1 MYIKIW
7 DVSFFRPPSI
17 ILLYPSQIFSGEV
30 ELIGKFIKVELFL
43 FECNDLNIPSESSL
57 GSLNDV
63 AEAAKFL
70 NWFACFAN
78 LVCLP
83 RETREKSQ
91 CQFSLKNLLKIWNI
105 ENNFVQKFSMKQSIW
120 MRSMRAWQKPKMFF
134 SNWILVG
141 ETLVY
146 HMK

>member
-43 FECNDLNIPSESSL
+43 FECNDLNIPSQSSL

-91 CQFSLKNLLKIWNI
+91 CQFSLKNLLKIKSCSLLRKCSIIFLNVWMGRFSVNNLLFLRIVINI
-105 ENNFVQKFSMKQSIW
+105 TIGLRRLSF
-120 MRSMRAWQKPKMFF
+120 
-134 SNWILVG
+134 L
-141 ETLVY
+141 
-146 HMK
+146 

>member
-43 FECNDLNIPSESSL
+43 FECNDLNIPSQSSL

-91 CQFSLKNLLKIWNI
+91 CQFSLKNLLKIKSCSLLRKCSIIFLNVWMGRFSVNNLLFLRIVINI
-105 ENNFVQKFSMKQSIW
+105 TKGLRRLSF
-120 MRSMRAWQKPKMFF
+120 
-134 SNWILVG
+134 L
-141 ETLVY
+141 
-146 HMK
+146 

>member
-1 MYIKIW
+1 MRCQFLSTSIDYLIISFS
-7 DVSFFRPPSI
+7 DFFRRGRINWEVYKSWIISI
-17 ILLYPSQIFSGEV
+17 WMQWPEHPV
-30 ELIGKFIKVELFL
+30 TV
-43 FECNDLNIPSESSL
+43 SL

-91 CQFSLKNLLKIWNI
+91 CQFSFKNLLKIKSCSLLRKCSIIFLNVWMGRFSVNNLLFLRIVINI
-105 ENNFVQKFSMKQSIW
+105 TKGLRRLSF
-120 MRSMRAWQKPKMFF
+120 
-134 SNWILVG
+134 L
-141 ETLVY
+141 
-146 HMK
+146 

>member
-43 FECNDLNIPSESSL
+43 FECNDLNIPSQSSL
-57 GSLNDV
+57 GSLNDM

-91 CQFSLKNLLKIWNI
+91 CQFSLKNLLKIKSCSLLRKCSIIFLNVWMGRFSVNNLLFLRIVINI
-105 ENNFVQKFSMKQSIW
+105 TKGLRRLSF
-120 MRSMRAWQKPKMFF
+120 
-134 SNWILVG
+134 L
-141 ETLVY
+141 
-146 HMK
+146 

>member
-91 CQFSLKNLLKIWNI
+91 CQFSFKNLLKIKSCSLLRKCSIIFLNVWMGRFSVNNLLFLRIVINI
-105 ENNFVQKFSMKQSIW
+105 TKGLRRLSF
-120 MRSMRAWQKPKMFF
+120 
-134 SNWILVG
+134 L
-141 ETLVY
+141 
-146 HMK
+146 